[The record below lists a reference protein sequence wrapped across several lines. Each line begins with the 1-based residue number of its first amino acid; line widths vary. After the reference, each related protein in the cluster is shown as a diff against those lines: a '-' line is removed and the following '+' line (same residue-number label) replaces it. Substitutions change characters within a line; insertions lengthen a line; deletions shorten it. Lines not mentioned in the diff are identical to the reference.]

1 MDVPEPGPSDP
12 DPWGRPVS
20 GSPPPAGTPGP
31 AYGSAYGEPRP
42 VLRNG
47 MGTAALVLGLL
58 GLLLGVLLIG
68 GLLGAL
74 AVVFGAIG
82 LSRARRGRAS
92 NGWAAL
98 TGIITGAL
106 GMIIAIVLVVTVVRV
121 YGPTFNAY
129 FRCLQ
134 GAQGDPTTVQA
145 CVTQFQ
151 RQIHR

>member
-1 MDVPEPGPSDP
+1 MDVPEPGTGDR
-12 DPWGRPVS
+12 DPWARPL
-20 GSPPPAGTPGP
+20 GGPPGP
-31 AYGSAYGEPRP
+31 AGAPGAPYGSPYGEPRP
-42 VLRNG
+42 VSRNG

-82 LSRARRGRAS
+82 LSRARHGRAS

-106 GMIIAIVLVVTVVRV
+106 GMLIAVVLVVAVVRV
-121 YGPTFNAY
+121 YGPTFDTY

-134 GAQGDPTTVQA
+134 RAQGNPTTVQS

>member
-1 MDVPEPGPSDP
+1 MDVPEAPGPAY
-12 DPWGRPVS
+12 
-20 GSPPPAGTPGP
+20 GS

-42 VLRNG
+42 VSRNG

-82 LSRARRGRAS
+82 LSRARNGRAS
-92 NGWAAL
+92 NGWAAV
-98 TGIITGAL
+98 TGIVTGAL
-106 GMIIAIVLVVTVVRV
+106 GMIIAVVLVVTVVRV
-121 YGPTFNAY
+121 YGPTLDTY
-129 FRCLQ
+129 FKCLQ
-134 GAQGDPTTVQA
+134 RAQGNATTVQA